1 MSINGLINNEI
12 IDSTLPVHGA
22 KNEKRGN
29 LHIKIFWHEGAMP
42 KKPMPEDSLIS
53 KSWEHELIL
62 RIAAAIRSKQ
72 LTIESAFMIFDQDRD
87 QVVNLFDF
95 QATLLGTLNMHI
107 HKEEVELLYQKL
119 PSPLTKDNFISV
131 FGLHVPQGSSI
142 SGQPK

>member
-1 MSINGLINNEI
+1 
-12 IDSTLPVHGA
+12 
-22 KNEKRGN
+22 
-29 LHIKIFWHEGAMP
+29 
-42 KKPMPEDSLIS
+42 MPEDSLIS